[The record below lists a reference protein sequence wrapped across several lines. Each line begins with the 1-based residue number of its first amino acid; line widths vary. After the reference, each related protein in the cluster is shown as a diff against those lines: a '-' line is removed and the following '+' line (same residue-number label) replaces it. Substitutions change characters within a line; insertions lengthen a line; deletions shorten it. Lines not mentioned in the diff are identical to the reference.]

1 MMQQIL
7 SVSDINKYIKG
18 LLSYDSI
25 LSSVWVQ
32 GEISNYK
39 RHYSGHLYF
48 TLKDAGSSLK
58 CVMFKTSADRL
69 LFEPENGMR
78 VLIRGSISVFE
89 RDGVYQLYA
98 ETIKEDGTG
107 EMYAAFERLKGKLEK
122 EGLFDKERKKS
133 IPFMPRSIGVITSE
147 TGAVIRDIL
156 NVLTRRF
163 YNINLKLYP
172 CAVQGEGASA
182 KIAAGVEFFNRHRLC
197 DVIIIAR
204 GGGSIEDLWPFN
216 EEIVARA
223 VADSNIPVIS
233 GVGHETDFTICDFAA
248 DLRAPTPSAAA
259 ELAVPEMSEIK
270 RSLERISERIRN
282 IPKTNLEIKRTGLG
296 RILASPFFKKPYS
309 VISDGRLTVEKYA
322 EELEEEI
329 REDIQR
335 CKNDISLSAARLDGL
350 SPLKILARGYGAVRS
365 PSGDIVGSVESI
377 KKGDEIS
384 VSLRDGNIECTVNN
398 VFRGDT
404 KND

>member
-335 CKNDISLSAARLDGL
+335 CKNNISLSAARLDGL

-365 PSGDIVGSVESI
+365 ASGDIVGSVESI